1 MSEEK
6 SNWNDIPSLD
16 ALEIDWEYEPT
27 NPEGKRAYA
36 RLTIDDLLPL
46 TEGKKDIPV
55 RIVTERNE
63 FTALLVDV
71 SQGGLRVKAKSP
83 DLKNS
88 QLVKVGL
95 ILGRRE
101 LISKGRVKYISDE
114 NEFILIGIEFVGLS
128 EDINGYLAVLYSS
141 VKLRYGRSRVDG
153 SSIVKKKS

>member
-16 ALEIDWEYEPT
+16 GLEIDWEFKPT

-36 RLTIDDLLPL
+36 RLTGDDLLPL
-46 TEGKKDIPV
+46 IEGAKDIRV
-55 RIVTERNE
+55 RVVTMSNQ

-71 SQGGLRVKAKSP
+71 SEGGLRLKAKSP
-83 DLKNS
+83 DLKMS

-95 ILGRRE
+95 FLGRRK
-101 LISKGRVKYISDE
+101 LVSKGRVKYISHE

-128 EDINGYLAVLYSS
+128 EDMNEYLAGMYSS
-141 VKLRYGRSRVDG
+141 VKLKYGG
-153 SSIVKKKS
+153 SPVNGS